1 MNIFHRPTK
10 KRTKELLLECGL
22 PVRDLDALDFEN
34 FLGCGDEENPA
45 GVIGLE
51 LHGREALLR
60 SLAVTADA
68 RRSGCG
74 GALIAELETLAKSLG
89 VKELYLLTETAESYF
104 ASRGYRSV
112 ERHAVAENIRQ
123 TREFSSL
130 CPADAAVMKKSLD
143 STPAGRAERSGSVA

>member
-1 MNIFHRPTK
+1 MNIFRRPPRE
-10 KRTKELLLECGL
+10 RTKALLLECGL
-22 PVRDLDALDFEN
+22 PVRDLDALNFEY

-51 LHGREALLR
+51 LHGSEALLR

-68 RRSGCG
+68 RSSGCG
-74 GALIAELETLAKSLG
+74 GALIAELEAFAKSKG
-89 VKELYLLTETAESYF
+89 VNELYLLTETAESYF

-112 ERHAVAENIRQ
+112 ARSSVAENIRQ

-130 CPADAAVMKKSLD
+130 CPADAAVMKKSLA
-143 STPAGRAERSGSVA
+143 SLPAG